1 MSRER
6 AQCRMM
12 RFRRGCRLSPN
23 FRPEGESTGK
33 VLRGSFRD
41 FPGNPRC
48 AGPRCA
54 TTKDEGSGTVLC
66 LAPPFHQAYE
76 AGGILSSADM
86 PVGRERTR

>member
-1 MSRER
+1 VSRER
-6 AQCRMM
+6 AQCHMIRS
-12 RFRRGCRLSPN
+12 RRGWRISPN
-23 FRPEGESTGK
+23 LRLNGESAGK
-33 VLRGSFRD
+33 VPGGDLRD
-41 FPGNPRC
+41 FPENPRC